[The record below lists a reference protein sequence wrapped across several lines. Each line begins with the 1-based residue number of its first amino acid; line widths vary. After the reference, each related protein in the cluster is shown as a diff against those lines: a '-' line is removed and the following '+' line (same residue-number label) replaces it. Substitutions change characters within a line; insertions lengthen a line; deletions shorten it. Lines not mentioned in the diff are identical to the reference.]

1 MSSDAI
7 VILKADHKEIRDL
20 FRKFQAAG
28 DKAVKTKEKIAGQ
41 IIELLTV
48 HTYIENEVMYPE
60 VCALLPELKDDVLE
74 SYEEHHVADVL
85 CMELAG
91 MPAGAER
98 FDAKVTVLIE
108 NVTHHIEEEEQDWFP
123 KVRAGLTRKQLQEL
137 GAKLEQARKKAPRSP
152 AQPSAL
158 KKTLE
163 RRHRLTSST
172 RPFRTADRAR
182 PAMPYRQGHPPS
194 SPRPP
199 AAPPAALPDP
209 EGPTMTSDIRHD
221 PLAELS
227 AQGVAVWLD
236 DLSRE
241 LLASGELESLTTG
254 RHVVGVT
261 TNPTI
266 FASALAKGDRYDAQL
281 SDLAEL
287 GASTEAAVF
296 TVTTDD
302 VRAACDVLSP
312 VYRQTAG
319 KDGRVSIEVDPR
331 LARDAAATA
340 DMARALRSAVD
351 RDNMFVKIPAT
362 PEGLTAITQVTSE
375 GISVNVTLIFALARY
390 RAVMDA
396 YLSGLEQA
404 AAAGRDLAAIRSV
417 ASFFISRVDS
427 EVDTRLD
434 RMATS
439 QATQLKGKAAI
450 ANARLAYQAH
460 EEVIASQRWQ
470 QLAGLGARPQR
481 PLWASTGIKNHAYP
495 DTMYVTELVAA
506 GTVNTMPGTTL
517 AAFADHGEVTG
528 DTITGRYHDA
538 RNVLDQ
544 LAKAGV
550 DFNDVTGQLEREG
563 LAKFENSW
571 NELSHTIAAEL
582 HRNHPARQS

>member
-1 MSSDAI
+1 MPHRRDHPAI
-7 VILKADHKEIRDL
+7 FA
-20 FRKFQAAG
+20 
-28 DKAVKTKEKIAGQ
+28 
-41 IIELLTV
+41 
-48 HTYIENEVMYPE
+48 
-60 VCALLPELKDDVLE
+60 
-74 SYEEHHVADVL
+74 
-85 CMELAG
+85 
-91 MPAGAER
+91 PA
-98 FDAKVTVLIE
+98 
-108 NVTHHIEEEEQDWFP
+108 
-123 KVRAGLTRKQLQEL
+123 
-137 GAKLEQARKKAPRSP
+137 P
-152 AQPSAL
+152 A
-158 KKTLE
+158 T
-163 RRHRLTSST
+163 
-172 RPFRTADRAR
+172 
-182 PAMPYRQGHPPS
+182 
-194 SPRPP
+194 
-199 AAPPAALPDP
+199 APPAALPDP

-241 LLASGELESLTTG
+241 LLTSGELESLITG

-281 SDLAEL
+281 SDLAGQ
-287 GASTEAAVF
+287 GASTEA
-296 TVTTDD
+296 
-302 VRAACDVLSP
+302 
-312 VYRQTAG
+312 
-319 KDGRVSIEVDPR
+319 DPR

-434 RMATS
+434 QIATS
-439 QATQLKGKAAI
+439 QAIQLRGKAAI
-450 ANARLAYQAH
+450 ASARLAYQAY
-460 EEVIASQRWQ
+460 EEVIASPRWQ
-470 QLAGLGARPQR
+470 QLAGLGAQPQR
-481 PLWASTGIKNHAYP
+481 PLWASTGVKNPAYP

-528 DTITGRYHDA
+528 NTITGRYHDA

-544 LAKAGV
+544 LAAAGV
-550 DFNDVTGQLEREG
+550 DFDDVTGQLEREG

>member
-1 MSSDAI
+1 M
-7 VILKADHKEIRDL
+7 
-20 FRKFQAAG
+20 
-28 DKAVKTKEKIAGQ
+28 
-41 IIELLTV
+41 
-48 HTYIENEVMYPE
+48 
-60 VCALLPELKDDVLE
+60 
-74 SYEEHHVADVL
+74 
-85 CMELAG
+85 
-91 MPAGAER
+91 
-98 FDAKVTVLIE
+98 
-108 NVTHHIEEEEQDWFP
+108 
-123 KVRAGLTRKQLQEL
+123 
-137 GAKLEQARKKAPRSP
+137 
-152 AQPSAL
+152 
-158 KKTLE
+158 
-163 RRHRLTSST
+163 
-172 RPFRTADRAR
+172 
-182 PAMPYRQGHPPS
+182 
-194 SPRPP
+194 PRPP
-199 AAPPAALPDP
+199 AAQPTALPDP
-209 EGPTMTSDIRHD
+209 ESPNMTSDIRHD

-241 LLASGELESLTTG
+241 LLASGELQLLITG
-254 RHVVGVT
+254 RYVVGVT

-281 SDLAEL
+281 SHLAEL
-287 GASTEAAVF
+287 GASTETAIF

-312 VYRQTAG
+312 VYQQTAAT
-319 KDGRVSIEVDPR
+319 DGRVSIEVDPR

-340 DMARALRSAVD
+340 DMARALRSAVG

-362 PEGLTAITQVTSE
+362 SEGLTAITQATSE

-434 RMATS
+434 QIATS
-439 QATQLKGKAAI
+439 QAAQLKGKAAI
-450 ANARLAYQAH
+450 ANARLAYQAYQA
-460 EEVIASQRWQ
+460 VIASQRWQ
-470 QLAGLGARPQR
+470 KLAGLGAQPQR

-528 DTITGRYHDA
+528 NTITGRYHDA
-538 RNVLDQ
+538 RRILDQ
-544 LAKAGV
+544 LATAGV
-550 DFNDVTGQLEREG
+550 DFDDVTGQLEREG

-571 NELSHTIAAEL
+571 DELSHTIAAEL
-582 HRNHPARQS
+582 HRNHPARLRSAGTVKPGPGVIPGLRRRLTASASPQAQGPASRPSGHRRERHLLYLAGGCGRSRRRPSAPGPRPRW